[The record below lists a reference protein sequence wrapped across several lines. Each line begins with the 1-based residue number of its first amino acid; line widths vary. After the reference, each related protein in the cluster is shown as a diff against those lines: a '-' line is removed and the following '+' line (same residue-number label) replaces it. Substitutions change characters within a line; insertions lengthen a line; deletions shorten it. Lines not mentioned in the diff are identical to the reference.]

1 MAYLYHYFNIDDFI
15 IYVYSVITVAIRR
28 PSPEGEDMNFSTVP
42 AHLRTP
48 DDIRRHRAD
57 GVVTIQQTRD
67 ATGAAS
73 HTTQN

>member
-1 MAYLYHYFNIDDFI
+1 
-15 IYVYSVITVAIRR
+15 
-28 PSPEGEDMNFSTVP
+28 MNFSTVP

-48 DDIRRHRAD
+48 DDIWRHRAD

-73 HTTQN
+73 DTTRN